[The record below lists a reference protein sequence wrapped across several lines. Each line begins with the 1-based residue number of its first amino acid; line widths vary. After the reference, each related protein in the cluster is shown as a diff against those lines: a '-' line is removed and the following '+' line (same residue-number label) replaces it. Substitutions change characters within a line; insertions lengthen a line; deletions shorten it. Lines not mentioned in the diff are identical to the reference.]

1 MDSIVGNVDRNN
13 WDDKGEMNHMK
24 RKGEDG
30 LKHRDEL
37 YASRPNREHYYPLEP
52 WSPFIR
58 DENDSEDEG
67 NHHGHNDRD
76 RRRGPPHSPVMDD
89 YLFVGSLGYGDAG
102 DMCMYD
108 NFQKLAAPCQSSIA
122 DLHSLRQ
129 QYWKE
134 ETMARNGRGDYS
146 FFLSG
151 VFVVLFVG
159 LCILCRSYCN
169 HMAKERQTKM
179 DTLAT
184 LALIDADPA
193 LKAQCKKCFL
203 FVLVD

>member
-108 NFQKLAAPCQSSIA
+108 NFQKLAAPCQSSVF
-122 DLHSLRQ
+122 DLNKLRQ
-129 QYWKE
+129 QHWKE
-134 ETMARNGRGDYS
+134 KSIADYRPGGPG
-146 FFLSG
+146 FFAS
-151 VFVVLFVG
+151 LFVSFLMFSG
-159 LCILCRSYCN
+159 ILEHYRYLSRKKKRDN
-169 HMAKERQTKM
+169 EKDAI
-179 DTLAT
+179 AT
-184 LALIDADPA
+184 LELIDADPA
-193 LKAQCKKCFL
+193 LNAQCKPGFSACSY
-203 FVLVD
+203 